1 MNEFNTTACESAVLV
16 IDARQVIEDLQIDEA
31 GYLELVGVF
40 LDEVPTIREAIARA
54 LERGR
59 EPLTRVSHELGT
71 TLGVVGATRGM
82 HLARGIERALR
93 AGEPVD
99 LNAAAA
105 AMLRELEAVAHVLR
119 SGPSST
125 VP

>member
-1 MNEFNTTACESAVLV
+1 MNEFNATAAESAVLV
-16 IDARQVIEDLQIDEA
+16 IDVRQVIEDLQIDEA
-31 GYLELVGVF
+31 DYLDLVEVF
-40 LDEVPTIREAIARA
+40 LDEVPTIRESIARA

-71 TLGVVGATRGM
+71 TLGVMGATRGM
-82 HLARGIERALR
+82 RLARDIERALR

-105 AMLRELEAVAHVLR
+105 AMLRELEAVAQTLR
-119 SGPSST
+119 SQPASSA
-125 VP
+125 P

>member
-1 MNEFNTTACESAVLV
+1 MNEFNANATAAESAVMV
-16 IDARQVIEDLQIDEA
+16 IDRQQVIEDLQIDEA
-31 GYLELVGVF
+31 GYFDLVEVF

-59 EPLTRVSHELGT
+59 EPLTRVSHELST
-71 TLGVVGATRGM
+71 TLGVVGAARGM
-82 HLARGIERALR
+82 RLARSIERALR

-105 AMLRELEAVAHVLR
+105 AMLRELEVVAQILR
-119 SGPSST
+119 SGQA

>member
-1 MNEFNTTACESAVLV
+1 MNEFNATAAESAVMV
-16 IDARQVIEDLQIDEA
+16 IDRQQVIEDLQIDEA
-31 GYLELVGVF
+31 GYFDLVEVF

-54 LERGR
+54 LERGP

-71 TLGVVGATRGM
+71 TLGVVGAARGM
-82 HLARGIERALR
+82 RLARSIERALR

-99 LNAAAA
+99 LSAAAA
-105 AMLRELEAVAHVLR
+105 AMLRELEVVAQILR
-119 SGPSST
+119 SGQASA

>member
-1 MNEFNTTACESAVLV
+1 MNEFNATAAESAVLV
-16 IDARQVIEDLQIDEA
+16 IDVRQVIEDLQIDEA
-31 GYLELVGVF
+31 GYLDLVGVF

-71 TLGVVGATRGM
+71 TLGVMGATRGM
-82 HLARGIERALR
+82 RLARDIEGALR

-105 AMLRELEAVAHVLR
+105 AMLRELEAVVQALR
-119 SGPSST
+119 AGPSST
-125 VP
+125 AP

>member
-1 MNEFNTTACESAVLV
+1 MNEFSATAAESAVMV
-16 IDARQVIEDLQIDEA
+16 IDKQQVIEDLQINEA

-59 EPLTRVSHELGT
+59 EPFSRVSHEFGT
-71 TLGVVGATRGM
+71 TLGVVGAARGM
-82 HLARGIERALR
+82 RLARDVERALR

-99 LNAAAA
+99 LSAAAA
-105 AMLRELEAVAHVLR
+105 AMLRELEAVAQTLR
-119 SGPSST
+119 SGPAA
-125 VP
+125 P

>member
-1 MNEFNTTACESAVLV
+1 MNEFNATAAESAVMV
-16 IDARQVIEDLQIDEA
+16 IDMQQVIEDLQIDQA
-31 GYLELVGVF
+31 GYFDLVEVF

-71 TLGVVGATRGM
+71 TLGVVGAARGM
-82 HLARGIERALR
+82 RLARGIERALR

-99 LNAAAA
+99 LPMAAAS
-105 AMLRELEAVAHVLR
+105 MLRELEVVAQILR
-119 SGPSST
+119 SQPTST
-125 VP
+125 IP

>member
-1 MNEFNTTACESAVLV
+1 MNEFNATAAESSVMV
-16 IDARQVIEDLQIDEA
+16 IDRQQVIEDLQIDEA

-59 EPLTRVSHELGT
+59 EPFTRVSHELGT
-71 TLGVVGATRGM
+71 TLGVVGAARGM
-82 HLARGIERALR
+82 RLARGIECALR

-99 LNAAAA
+99 LPMAAAS
-105 AMLRELEAVAHVLR
+105 MLRELEVVAQILR
-119 SGPSST
+119 SGPAST